1 PGGRRRSARGG
12 RGRGC
17 AHTRR
22 QQGGARRTRRRFL
35 GAAHVPR
42 PDGDRCRHTH
52 APGAARAR
60 AVPGSVHRRC
70 RARPGAWHVRP
81 SLRDARVRGQRRSLR
96 ARGAPARV
104 ARPRVARRWR
114 AGGAADRHSVPPR
127 AAGRGRSRARHGHD
141 ELADPDGH
149 RAHSGAAGHS
159 HRHPYRVGAEHRHGD
174 RRRPHRWRWTRDLR
188 VSGDRADG
196 HRPGAARGDS
206 DRGTGLFRRR
216 GTRCAGGGPGSG
228 AAMISVENLSKQYG
242 ATTVVDG
249 VSMVIERNSITVIVG
264 TSGSGKSTLLRMIN
278 RLIEPTRGRVLI
290 DGHDTTG
297 EPAHL
302 LRRRIG
308 YAIQGHGLFPHRT
321 VAENIAT
328 VPRLLGWDEARIRAR
343 VEELLLVFQLDP
355 GAYAGAFPHQLSGG
369 QQQRVGV
376 ARALAAGP
384 AVLLM
389 DEPFGALDPIIRA
402 KAQDDLLDIQRRFGT
417 TIVLVTHDMDEAFRL
432 GDRVAVMS
440 HGRLLQYDRPAVLL
454 TRPADPFVSRM
465 TGVSDRAMRLLW
477 LTTA

>member
-1 PGGRRRSARGG
+1 LLAGAGAVAAVFLPFVVLKSNRIVPGDPRGLLDALPAWGALGCQAVLICAAIAALGVSNARVRLGAALLGVAAVALAVAAAGDALGRAGDAQRDPDDSGDRAVRHSDGAARGAGRRRAA
-12 RGRGC
+12 GC
-17 AHTRR
+17 
-22 QQGGARRTRRRFL
+22 GARDPW
-35 GAAHVPR
+35 H
-42 PDGDRCRHTH
+42 RCRTGGGG
-52 APGAARAR
+52 P
-60 AVPGSVHRRC
+60 VSVF
-70 RARPGAWHVRP
+70 A
-81 SLRDARVRGQRRSLR
+81 
-96 ARGAPARV
+96 
-104 ARPRVARRWR
+104 
-114 AGGAADRHSVPPR
+114 AADRR
-127 AAGRGRSRARHGHD
+127 QYGCGAEAGAAGRGRSRARHGHD

-159 HRHPYRVGAEHRHGD
+159 HRHPHRTGAEHRHGD
-174 RRRPHRWRWTRDLR
+174 RSRPHRRRRTRDLR
-188 VSGDRADG
+188 LSGDRADG

-206 DRGTGLFRRR
+206 DRGTRLLRRR

-278 RLIEPTRGRVLI
+278 RLTEPTRGRVLI

-355 GAYAGAFPHQLSGG
+355 GAYAGAF
-369 QQQRVGV
+369 
-376 ARALAAGP
+376 
-384 AVLLM
+384 
-389 DEPFGALDPIIRA
+389 
-402 KAQDDLLDIQRRFGT
+402 
-417 TIVLVTHDMDEAFRL
+417 
-432 GDRVAVMS
+432 
-440 HGRLLQYDRPAVLL
+440 
-454 TRPADPFVSRM
+454 
-465 TGVSDRAMRLLW
+465 
-477 LTTA
+477 